1 MFIQLIKSFKYA
13 IRGICLCIKNERN
26 FRVHIIAL
34 FSVVVFALVYGL
46 PKENYIFLLLIFG
59 LVLFAEL
66 INSAMEAL
74 VNINSS
80 HYNYFARNAKD
91 IAAGAV
97 LITAIFSV
105 VIAVILFSDLEKL
118 YKAICIVFCSPINTI
133 ALLFW
138 ISISYIFIKGVKK

>member
-1 MFIQLIKSFKYA
+1 
-13 IRGICLCIKNERN
+13 
-26 FRVHIIAL
+26 
-34 FSVVVFALVYGL
+34 VFALVYGL
-46 PKENYIFLLLIFG
+46 PKESYVFLLLVFG

-97 LITAIFSV
+97 LITAILSV
-105 VIAVILFSDLEKL
+105 VIAVIIFSDLEKL
-118 YKAICIVFCSPINTI
+118 KNAICIVFCSPMNTI

-138 ISISYIFIKGVKK
+138 IIISYIFIKGVKK

>member
-1 MFIQLIKSFKYA
+1 MFLQLIKSFKYA
-13 IRGICLCIKNERN
+13 VRGICLCIKNERN
-26 FRVHIIAL
+26 FRVHIVAL
-34 FSVVVFALVYGL
+34 LSVLVFALVYGL
-46 PKENYIFLLLIFG
+46 PKENYIYLLLIFG

-105 VIAVILFSDLEKL
+105 AIAVILFSNLEKL
-118 YKAICIVFCSPINTI
+118 QSAICIVFCSPVNII
-133 ALLFW
+133 ALVFGVV
-138 ISISYIFIKGVKK
+138 IAYIFIKGVKK